1 MRVGEGIRNAL
12 IVLILIACAHVWLQR
27 HANPTFSRLCNDTGH
42 AVLQPS
48 APVVASPASIHA
60 PPPPRVTRDFLDSWP
75 EPPEEIE
82 WVSSRGPSPQKQYTT
97 EDEEREALHRLVF
110 AGAER
115 QTQQQSESQPK
126 LLPDYSGLHMAAE
139 QSSQLPMFDIAP
151 KGGRQNTDSIS
162 GIESWGAGYAAF

>member
-1 MRVGEGIRNAL
+1 MRIGEGIRNAL

-27 HANPTFSRLCNDTGH
+27 HSNPTFSRLCNDTRH
-42 AVLQPS
+42 YVPQER
-48 APVVASPASIHA
+48 APVAASPAPRHA
-60 PPPPRVTRDFLDSWP
+60 PPRVTRDFLESWP

-82 WVSSRGPSPQKQYTT
+82 WANSRGPSPQKQYTT

-115 QTQQQSESQPK
+115 QKRLQPTESIPK

-139 QSSQLPMFDIAP
+139 QSCQLPMFDIAP
-151 KGGRQNTDSIS
+151 KGGRQNTDTVS
-162 GIESWGAGYAAF
+162 GIESWGAGYAAL

>member
-12 IVLILIACAHVWLQR
+12 IVLILIACAHLWLQR
-27 HANPTFSRLCNDTGH
+27 HASPTFSRLCNETRYST
-42 AVLQPS
+42 VSQQR
-48 APVVASPASIHA
+48 APVVASPAPRPA
-60 PPPPRVTRDFLDSWP
+60 PPRVTREFLDSWP

-82 WVSSRGPSPQKQYTT
+82 WASSRGPSPQKQYTT

-115 QTQQQSESQPK
+115 QRPQHTESMPK

-139 QSSQLPMFDIAP
+139 QSCQLPMFDIAP
-151 KGGRQNTDSIS
+151 KGGRSNTDSVS
-162 GIESWGAGYAAF
+162 GIESWGAGYAAL